1 MSEEK
6 RESPISFRPDPALRA
21 ELARRASV
29 ESRNLAAARDLGR
42 YYGLMAFSRR
52 RLARLFDAADCRV
65 IVAALGGTVIDD
77 SIIPLLGHEIMD
89 AVVNDLSE
97 QLPIDV
103 PALAATLGQLTP
115 ADFYALGDAVML
127 HQSRASAG
135 ERPDPR
141 DLFEARG

>member
-1 MSEEK
+1 MREPK
-6 RESPISFRPDPALRA
+6 RETPVSFRPDPALAAHLAARA
-21 ELARRASV
+21 DGG
-29 ESRNLAAARDLGR
+29 SRNLVAARDLAR

-52 RLARLFDAADCRV
+52 RLARMFDADDCRV
-65 IVAALGGTVIDD
+65 IVAALGGTVIDE
-77 SIIPLLGHEIMD
+77 SLIPLLGHEIMD

-127 HQSRASAG
+127 HQSRARAG
-135 ERPDPR
+135 ERPDPC
-141 DLFEARG
+141 DLFGARE